1 MKESSSLKM
10 DPEPLIEAYI
20 QQLSPA
26 EQKAYAIAKRNLGSS
41 FNLALSIGF
50 LDYKKNLPT
59 PSLPVVEDT
68 PQMKPS

>member
-10 DPEPLIEAYI
+10 DPDTLIEAYI

-50 LDYKKNLPT
+50 LEYKNQ
-59 PSLPVVEDT
+59 SVIADT
-68 PQMKPS
+68 PQTKPSLSS

>member
-10 DPEPLIEAYI
+10 DPDTLIKTYL

-50 LDYKKNLPT
+50 LEYKK
-59 PSLPVVEDT
+59 SQPVAADT
-68 PQMKPS
+68 PQTKPS

>member
-1 MKESSSLKM
+1 M
-10 DPEPLIEAYI
+10 DPEPLLDSYI

-50 LDYKKNLPT
+50 LDYKKNLP
-59 PSLPVVEDT
+59 VVVDT
-68 PQMKPS
+68 PQTKPS